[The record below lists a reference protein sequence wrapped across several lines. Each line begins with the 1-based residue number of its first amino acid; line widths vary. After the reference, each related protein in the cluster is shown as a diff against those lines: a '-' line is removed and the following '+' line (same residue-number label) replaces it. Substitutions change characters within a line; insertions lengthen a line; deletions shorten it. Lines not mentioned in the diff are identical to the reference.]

1 MSGDRP
7 KTREETSPRASDSLE
22 NLLSKWEQI
31 VFFCINEIEMFPV
44 YANLCIM
51 HANILRRFLDLS
63 RSFSQWGQALC
74 VMVLYF
80 LGCSTVGRGRQKT
93 IVLKVPVH
101 EEIQDD
107 QESGSETSD
116 SVSNSGQN
124 QNTNNVTLIT
134 LNSEG
139 KIHKWVFWDWFV
151 QDVLARHI
159 EG

>member
-1 MSGDRP
+1 MHYACKYTEKPISGSVAQLLTVR
-7 KTREETSPRASDSLE
+7 TSSRCNGAL
-22 NLLSKWEQI
+22 
-31 VFFCINEIEMFPV
+31 FFC
-44 YANLCIM
+44 
-51 HANILRRFLDLS
+51 
-63 RSFSQWGQALC
+63 
-74 VMVLYF
+74 
-80 LGCSTVGRGRQKT
+80 CSTVGRGRQKT

-139 KIHKWVFWDWFV
+139 KIHKWVVF
-151 QDVLARHI
+151 
-159 EG
+159 